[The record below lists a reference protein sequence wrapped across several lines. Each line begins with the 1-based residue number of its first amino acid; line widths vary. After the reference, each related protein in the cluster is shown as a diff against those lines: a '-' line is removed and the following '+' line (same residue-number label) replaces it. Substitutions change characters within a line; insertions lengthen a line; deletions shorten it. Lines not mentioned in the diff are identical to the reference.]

1 MTGVDHQPL
10 KVSVVHQGLQNLFP
24 DSLVTPPAEPA
35 VYIFPVSIR
44 LWQVPPRC
52 SSTQYPEYTVD
63 KLPSIPGVASSCPF
77 FTDGVRSDFLPR
89 FVIDVMPLLFCCHFS
104 APFFFEDY
112 YITFLLTTPSKRII
126 IKKDKKCN
134 SLYFSQ
140 SRNNAA
146 KTFDKDTEMHY
157 LAENTKAAVPLEEQ
171 PNVHGR

>member
-1 MTGVDHQPL
+1 MASTRASRIFSQTPL
-10 KVSVVHQGLQNLFP
+10 SRHRQNRRCTFFQFPYVSGKSRQGAPVRSIQN
-24 DSLVTPPAEPA
+24 TPL
-35 VYIFPVSIR
+35 INCRVSR
-44 LWQVPPRC
+44 ALPPRVPFSPMVC
-52 SSTQYPEYTVD
+52 GLIFSHALS
-63 KLPSIPGVASSCPF
+63 LMSC
-77 FTDGVRSDFLPR
+77 R
-89 FVIDVMPLLFCCHFS
+89 
-104 APFFFEDY
+104 PFFFEDY

-171 PNVHGR
+171 PNALAR

>member
-44 LWQVPPRC
+44 LRQVPPRC

-104 APFFFEDY
+104 APPFFFEDY
-112 YITFLLTTPSKRII
+112 YITFLLATPSSEWFSLCKH
-126 IKKDKKCN
+126 N
-134 SLYFSQ
+134 S
-140 SRNNAA
+140 
-146 KTFDKDTEMHY
+146 
-157 LAENTKAAVPLEEQ
+157 PLL
-171 PNVHGR
+171 R

>member
-10 KVSVVHQGLQNLFP
+10 KVSVVPQGLQNLLP

-104 APFFFEDY
+104 APPFSLR
-112 YITFLLTTPSKRII
+112 TII
-126 IKKDKKCN
+126 
-134 SLYFSQ
+134 SHSYW
-140 SRNNAA
+140 RR
-146 KTFDKDTEMHY
+146 H
-157 LAENTKAAVPLEEQ
+157 LASGFPYANTIRLF
-171 PNVHGR
+171 